1 MSAIRKKMRSS
12 IFKHLDGIALCPTFL
27 SIQKKG
33 LLNELSEE
41 KISLSYLTQKFK
53 CNEGYLNVAL
63 RLFCCQGWLTQ
74 EIHKDDVYFK
84 TKKDI
89 NFDYIYNR
97 YKIVE
102 NIFSE
107 KINYQ
112 AIVSDVSNISNTI
125 LFDTIEQYLKHTQ
138 NNSNDPLNIEK
149 HIEGVIV
156 APILVHLSRNNFLNQ
171 KETFS
176 LDFIQNSDWQKII
189 KDLFLHI
196 KLIDSDLS
204 ITEFGEFIFNRASSY
219 GVTVSYIET
228 FKKLDELIFGNG
240 NVLWKNP
247 ENSAEIH
254 VDRKMNV
261 WGSGG
266 AHRLY
271 FQKVDEIIID
281 LFNLPIE
288 EQPKGFVDIGCGDGA
303 LIEHIFDLIYY
314 KTKRGKILKEHPLLI
329 IGSDFNYKALEVTE
343 ERIKKA
349 DIWANTAFG
358 DIGNPA
364 NLAKK
369 IKEKYDINLEDL
381 LNVRSFLD
389 HNRIYTEPNNQPSID
404 CDSSCAFSFRGK
416 RIQNNVL
423 MQNLFEHFTR
433 WAPFLKKYG
442 LLVVELHSISPEK
455 SYKYLGDNS
464 MTAYDATH
472 GYSDQYIIEYEYFLK
487 AAEKANLFIEEKHE
501 NVFPNKTTPIVSIN
515 RLICR

>member
-1 MSAIRKKMRSS
+1 MSTTRKKMRSS

-27 SIQKKG
+27 STHKKR
-33 LLNELSEE
+33 LLNEFSE
-41 KISLSYLTQKFK
+41 KKTSLSYLAQKFK

-74 EIHKDDVYFK
+74 EICENDIYFK
-84 TKKDI
+84 KNKDI
-89 NFDYIYNR
+89 CFDDIYNK

-102 NIFSE
+102 PIFS
-107 KINYQ
+107 KTINYHT
-112 AIVSDVSNISNTI
+112 IFSDTDSITETI
-125 LFDTIEQYLKHTQ
+125 LFDTIKEYLEHTIIDD
-138 NNSNDPLNIEK
+138 SLNIEK
-149 HIEGVIV
+149 HLEGAIL
-156 APILVHLSRNNFLNQ
+156 APILVHFSRNNFLKFN
-171 KETFS
+171 EGFS
-176 LDFIQNSDWQKII
+176 LDFIKNNEWKKII
-189 KDLFLHI
+189 KNLFI
-196 KLIDSDLS
+196 KSKLIDADTST
-204 ITEFGEFIFNRASSY
+204 TEFGEFIFKRASSY
-219 GVTVSYIET
+219 GVTVSYLET

-240 NVLWKNP
+240 NVLWEKA
-247 ENSAEIH
+247 EGSAEIH

-288 EQPKGFVDIGCGDGA
+288 EQPKGFIDIGCGDGA

-314 KTKRGKILKEHPLLI
+314 KTKRGKVLQDHPLLI

-358 DIGNPA
+358 DIGDPE
-364 NLAKK
+364 NLAKRV
-369 IKEKYDINLEDL
+369 KERYDINLEDL

-389 HNRIYTEPNNQPSID
+389 HNRIYTEPKNQPSIS
-404 CDSSCAFSFRGK
+404 CKSSCAFSFRGK
-416 RIQNNVL
+416 RIKNDVL
-423 MQNLFEHFTR
+423 MQNLYEHFKR
-433 WAPFLKKYG
+433 WSPYLKKYG

-455 SYKYLGDNS
+455 TFEHLGENS

-487 AAEKANLFIEEKHE
+487 AAEKANLYIEEKHE
-501 NVFPNKTTPIVSIN
+501 NVFPNKITPIVSVN
-515 RLICR
+515 RLINR

>member
-1 MSAIRKKMRSS
+1 MNAIRKKMRSS
-12 IFKHLDGIALCPTFL
+12 IFKHLDGIALLPTFL
-27 SIQKKG
+27 CIYRKG
-33 LLNELSEE
+33 ILNEFIDN
-41 KISLSYLTQKFK
+41 KISLSHLVKKFK

-74 EIHKDDVYFK
+74 ETDEEDIYFK
-84 TKKDI
+84 IKKDI
-89 NFDYIYNR
+89 NFDEIYNS

-102 NIFSE
+102 KIFSE

-112 AIVSDVSNISNTI
+112 TIVLDSEAISNKI
-125 LFDTIEQYLKHTQ
+125 LFDTIKEYLKH
-138 NNSNDPLNIEK
+138 NIESDSLNISK
-149 HIEGVIV
+149 HLEGVII
-156 APILVHLSRNNFLNQ
+156 APILVHFSRNNFLNQ
-171 KETFS
+171 KEIFS
-176 LDFIQNSDWQKII
+176 LDFIQNSDWQNLI
-189 KDLFLHI
+189 KDLLI
-196 KLIDSDLS
+196 KIQLINSDLS
-204 ITEFGEFIFNRASSY
+204 ITEFGEFIFKRASSY
-219 GVTVSYIET
+219 GVTVSYLET

-240 NVLWKNP
+240 NVLWEKP

-271 FQKVDEIIID
+271 FQKVDEIIIN

-288 EQPKGFVDIGCGDGA
+288 KQPKGFIDIGCGDGA

-314 KTKRGKILKEHPLLI
+314 KTKRGKLLKEYPLLI

-358 DIGNPA
+358 DIGDPE
-364 NLAKK
+364 NLAKRVK
-369 IKEKYDINLEDL
+369 GKYDINLEDL

-389 HNRIYTEPNNQPSID
+389 HNRIYTEPKRRPSTH
-404 CDSSCAFSFRGK
+404 CNSSCAFSFRGK
-416 RIQNNVL
+416 RVKNNIL
-423 MQNLFEHFTR
+423 MQNLFEHFKK
-433 WAPFLKKYG
+433 WSPYLKKHG

-455 SYKYLGDNS
+455 TFEHLGENS

-487 AAEKANLFIEEKHE
+487 AAEMANLYIEEKHE

-515 RLICR
+515 RLISR